1 MNKEEFLK
9 ALSKEGLLIYGTTWL
24 ENFKRLQELKKY
36 KEMWGEL
43 EEIIK
48 PGRMIVVPEEY
59 LLIEGGVIQYLI
71 KYIKQK
77 YFPSQKTVLTL
88 EIESQYKECIA
99 DNLKEIYSFIN
110 SANGGA
116 VEEFHGH
123 ITLTGI
129 KDVQKS

>member
-1 MNKEEFLK
+1 MNMNKEEFLK

-36 KEMWGEL
+36 KEMWREFKDRCGGCEMMNYVGKVRTMREVL
-43 EEIIK
+43 EEY
-48 PGRMIVVPEEY
+48 E
-59 LLIEGGVIQYLI
+59 
-71 KYIKQK
+71 QK
-77 YFPSQKTVLTL
+77 YFPPQKTVLTL
-88 EIESQYKECIA
+88 EINSQDIEN
-99 DNLKEIYSFIN
+99 DLKEIYGFIN

-129 KDVQKS
+129 KDVQES